1 MKKVAF
7 ISDIHSNLE
16 AFESVLKDIEKEN
29 VEQIYCLGDLVGY
42 GPNPNEVIETIKYKN
57 IITVLGNY
65 DEAVG
70 FEKDNC
76 GCSYNSGRETE
87 VGDES
92 LFWTIKTVS
101 IENKNFL
108 RNLPKKL
115 SIEIEGVKFFLVHG
129 SPLNPLLEYVKPNTD
144 PERLKTIV
152 RSVKENV
159 IINGHT
165 HLVMAKHVLGKTIL
179 NPGSVGRTK
188 NGKPGATYMILTV
201 NNGVFEY
208 SFKFIEYNVRKTVE
222 KIIKVGLPVELATVL
237 SLGETFD
244 MGEGKNK
251 KKDYFFKV

>member
-1 MKKVAF
+1 MRRIAF

-16 AFESVLKDIEKEN
+16 ALESVLEDIEKE
-29 VEQIYCLGDLVGY
+29 EIKEIYCLGDLVGY
-42 GPNPNEVIETIKYKN
+42 GPNPNEVIEIIKRKN

-65 DEAVG
+65 DEAVA

-87 VGDES
+87 VGDKS
-92 LFWTIKTVS
+92 LLWTIKMTS
-101 IENKNFL
+101 EENKKFL
-108 RNLPKKL
+108 KNLPERL
-115 SIEIEGVKFFLVHG
+115 SIEIEGVKILLVHG

-144 PERLKTIV
+144 SERLKAIV
-152 RSVKENV
+152 QSTKENV
-159 IINGHT
+159 IVSGHT
-165 HLVMAKHVLGKTIL
+165 HLIMAKHLLGKTVL

-201 NNGVFEY
+201 DKGVFEY
-208 SFKFIEYNVRKTVE
+208 SFKFVEYDVRRTVE

-237 SLGETFD
+237 ALGKTFD